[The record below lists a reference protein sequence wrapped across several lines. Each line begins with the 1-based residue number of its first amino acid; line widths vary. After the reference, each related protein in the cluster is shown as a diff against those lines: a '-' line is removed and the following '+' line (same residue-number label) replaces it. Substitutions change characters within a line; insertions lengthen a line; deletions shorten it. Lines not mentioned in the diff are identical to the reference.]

1 MRINH
6 NISAMNS
13 YRQTTSNNTNQAKN
27 MERLSS
33 GLRINR
39 GADDAAGLS
48 ISEKMRAQ
56 IRGLD
61 QAGRNVQDG
70 ISLIQT
76 ADGAM
81 NEAHSI
87 LQRMRELTVQAA
99 SDTNATEDRTAI
111 KGELTQLGATLTD
124 ISTDTQF
131 NGQKLL
137 TGLPSTTAGNAGLV
151 TVQAGANTGEIIQ
164 IDLVA
169 GGANKAELA
178 TVASAVGGTALD
190 VSDAAKA
197 TTYLGVLDG
206 AIKDVST
213 GRAYLGSVQNRL
225 EYTANNLASSS
236 QNTQVAESRIRDVD
250 MAKEVLE
257 SSKNSILAQASQAML
272 AQANQAPQSVLQLL
286 RG

>member
-6 NISAMNS
+6 NISAMNT
-13 YRQTTSNNTNQAKN
+13 YNKMTANNTNQAKN
-27 MERLSS
+27 LERLSS

-99 SDTNATEDRTAI
+99 SDTNAAEDRTAI
-111 KGELTQLGATLTD
+111 TGELTQLAATLTD

-137 TGLPSTTAGNAGLV
+137 TGTAAAGNV
-151 TVQAGANTGEIIQ
+151 TSVNVQAGANNGETVTIT
-164 IDLVA
+164 LLPST
-169 GGANKAELA
+169 KAELGA
-178 TVASAVGGTALD
+178 VAGAVAVT
-190 VSDAAKA
+190 A
-197 TTYLGVLDG
+197 TTVDNATNASTYLTVLDT

-272 AQANQAPQSVLQLL
+272 AQANQQPQSVLQLL

>member
-6 NISAMNS
+6 NITAMNS
-13 YRQTTSNNTNQAKN
+13 YRQTTANNVNQSKN

-76 ADGAM
+76 ADGAL

-87 LQRMRELTVQAA
+87 LQRMRELTVQAS
-99 SDTNATEDRTAI
+99 SDTNASEDRTAI
-111 KGELTQLGATLTD
+111 TGELTQLAETLTD

-137 TGLPSTTAGNAGLV
+137 TGQPATAAGNAGAV
-151 TVQAGANTGEIIQ
+151 TIQAGANSGETIT
-164 IDLVA
+164 IDLTTT
-169 GGANKAELA
+169 GGKKAELA
-178 TVASAVGGTALD
+178 TVAAAVGGTNID
-190 VSDAAKA
+190 VADATKA
-197 TTYLGVLDG
+197 TAYLDKLDT

-272 AQANQAPQSVLQLL
+272 AQANQQPQSILQLL

>member
-6 NISAMNS
+6 NITAMNS
-13 YRQTTSNNTNQAKN
+13 YRQTTANNINQSKN

-81 NEAHSI
+81 NEAHAI

-111 KGELTQLGATLTD
+111 KGELTQLAATITD

-137 TGLPSTTAGNAGLV
+137 TGQVAATGIAGAVTIQAGANALETITIDLTTAGN
-151 TVQAGANTGEIIQ
+151 T
-164 IDLVA
+164 
-169 GGANKAELA
+169 KAELA
-178 TVASAVGGTALD
+178 TVATNVGGLNLDIADATKAKDYLLKLDTAI
-190 VSDAAKA
+190 S
-197 TTYLGVLDG
+197 
-206 AIKDVST
+206 DVST

-272 AQANQAPQSVLQLL
+272 AQANQQPQSVLQLL

>member
-6 NISAMNS
+6 NITAMNS
-13 YRQTTSNNTNQAKN
+13 YRQTTANNVNQSKN

-76 ADGAM
+76 ADGAL

-99 SDTNATEDRTAI
+99 SDTNASEDRTAI
-111 KGELTQLGATLTD
+111 TGELTQLAETLTD

-137 TGLPSTTAGNAGLV
+137 TGQAATVAGNAGAV
-151 TVQAGANTGEIIQ
+151 TIQAGANSGETIV
-164 IDLVA
+164 IDLTTT
-169 GGANKAELA
+169 GAKKAELA
-178 TVASAVGGTALD
+178 TVAAAVGGANID
-190 VSDAAKA
+190 VTDAAKA
-197 TTYLGVLDG
+197 TTYLGKLDT

-272 AQANQAPQSVLQLL
+272 AQANQQPQSILQLL